1 MNIDTGLPPLKDGAT
16 FASHLFLILFL
27 GLIGGTGIWA
37 SSGTLAVVSVA
48 EGEVVPSSQVK
59 SIQHLE
65 GGIVR
70 AIEVR
75 EGDSVKAGQ
84 ALIVLEST
92 ASGAD
97 VSELRTCIAGLTI
110 AIARLT
116 AEQQGADRPTFDAA
130 TAAMRPD
137 LVRDAMQL
145 FAKRRARLEDAR
157 AGQRAII
164 NQRKQDGREISARIG
179 ASENMLTL
187 LREQV
192 KISENLLKNA
202 LTNRYRH
209 IELLKETARLQG
221 AIAQDKVAAERAK
234 SARIEAVADLAGIGS
249 KFSEEAAKD
258 LDAARRQLA
267 EFTPRLAKFEDS
279 LKRTTLRAP
288 VAGIVKTLHV
298 VTVGGVV
305 KPGDVVLDIVPGGD
319 RLIIEAR
326 LATQDIGFVRAGQEA
341 TVRLTATDAM
351 RFDTL
356 IGEVVAVSP
365 DTLTD
370 ADGRPFY
377 RVRIATK
384 RDHFLRGAVRYDL
397 FPGMEVSTSI
407 HTGERTVMEYLL
419 DPFLNAR
426 GEALRER

>member
-1 MNIDTGLPPLKDGAT
+1 MNIDTGLPKLKDGVS

-27 GLIGGTGIWA
+27 ALIAGAGYWA
-37 SSGTLAVVSVA
+37 WSGNLAVVSVA
-48 EGEVVPSSQVK
+48 EGEVVPSSQIK

-70 AIEVR
+70 AIR
-75 EGDSVKAGQ
+75 ITEGEQVKTGQ

-97 VSELRTCIAGLTI
+97 VDELRTRIAGLRI
-110 AIARLT
+110 EIARLT
-116 AEQQGADRPTFDAA
+116 AEQQGAARPAFDAA
-130 TAAMRPD
+130 TAATRPD

-145 FAKRRARLEDAR
+145 FGKRRARLEDAR
-157 AGQRAII
+157 TGQRAII
-164 NQRKQDGREISARIG
+164 NQRRQDAREISARIG
-179 ASENMLTL
+179 ASAVMLKL

-192 KISENLLKNA
+192 KISESLLKDA
-202 LTNRYRH
+202 LTNRYKH
-209 IELLKETARLQG
+209 IELLKETTRLQG

-234 SARIEAVADLAGIGS
+234 SAQIEAESDLAGIGS

-279 LKRTTLRAP
+279 LRRTVLRAP
-288 VAGIVKTLHV
+288 VDGVVKTLHV

-351 RFDTL
+351 RFDNLT
-356 IGEVVAVSP
+356 GEGVAVSP
-365 DTLTD
+365 DTLTGE
-370 ADGRPFY
+370 DGRPFY
-377 RVRIATK
+377 RVRIATN
-384 RDHFLRGAVRYDL
+384 RNHFLRGAVRYDL

-407 HTGERTVMEYLL
+407 HTGERTVLEYML
-419 DPFLNAR
+419 DPFLSAR

>member
-1 MNIDTGLPPLKDGAT
+1 
-16 FASHLFLILFL
+16 
-27 GLIGGTGIWA
+27 
-37 SSGTLAVVSVA
+37 
-48 EGEVVPSSQVK
+48 
-59 SIQHLE
+59 
-65 GGIVR
+65 
-70 AIEVR
+70 
-75 EGDSVKAGQ
+75 
-84 ALIVLEST
+84 
-92 ASGAD
+92 
-97 VSELRTCIAGLTI
+97 
-110 AIARLT
+110 
-116 AEQQGADRPTFDAA
+116 
-130 TAAMRPD
+130 MRPD

>member
-1 MNIDTGLPPLKDGAT
+1 MTIDTGLPKLKDGVS
-16 FASHLFLILFL
+16 FASHLFLIMFL
-27 GLIGGTGIWA
+27 ALIAGAGYWA
-37 SSGTLAVVSVA
+37 WSGNLAVVSVA
-48 EGEVVPSSQVK
+48 EGEVVPSSQIK

-70 AIEVR
+70 AIR
-75 EGDSVKAGQ
+75 IAEGDQVKAGQ

-97 VSELRTCIAGLTI
+97 VDELRTRIAGLSI
-110 AIARLT
+110 EIARLT
-116 AEQQGADRPTFDAA
+116 AEQQGDAAPTFDAA
-130 TAAMRPD
+130 TAAQRPD
-137 LVRDAMQL
+137 LVRDALAL
-145 FAKRRARLEDAR
+145 FTKRRARLEDAR

-164 NQRKQDGREISARIG
+164 NQRRQDAREISARIG
-179 ASENMLTL
+179 ASAKMLKL
-187 LREQV
+187 MREQV
-192 KISENLLKNA
+192 NISESLLKDA
-202 LTNRYRH
+202 LTNRYKH

-221 AIAQDKVAAERAK
+221 AIAQDRVAAERAK
-234 SARIEAVADLAGIGS
+234 SARIEAVADLTGIGS
-249 KFSEEAAKD
+249 KFSEEAAED

-279 LKRTTLRAP
+279 LKRTILRAP
-288 VAGIVKTLHV
+288 VDGVVKTLHV

-351 RFDTL
+351 RFDNLT
-356 IGEVVAVSP
+356 GEVVAVSP
-365 DTLTD
+365 DTLT
-370 ADGRPFY
+370 AEDGRPFY

-419 DPFLNAR
+419 DSFLSAR

>member
-97 VSELRTCIAGLTI
+97 VSELRTRIAGLTI

-192 KISENLLKNA
+192 KISENLLKDA

>member
-97 VSELRTCIAGLTI
+97 VSELRTRIAGLTI

-130 TAAMRPD
+130 TAAMRTD

-192 KISENLLKNA
+192 KISENLLKDA

-234 SARIEAVADLAGIGS
+234 SARIEAVWTSPASAPNSPKRRPRTWTRRAANWPSSPRALPSS
-249 KFSEEAAKD
+249 K
-258 LDAARRQLA
+258 
-267 EFTPRLAKFEDS
+267 
-279 LKRTTLRAP
+279 
-288 VAGIVKTLHV
+288 
-298 VTVGGVV
+298 TV
-305 KPGDVVLDIVPGGD
+305 
-319 RLIIEAR
+319 
-326 LATQDIGFVRAGQEA
+326 
-341 TVRLTATDAM
+341 
-351 RFDTL
+351 
-356 IGEVVAVSP
+356 
-365 DTLTD
+365 
-370 ADGRPFY
+370 
-377 RVRIATK
+377 
-384 RDHFLRGAVRYDL
+384 
-397 FPGMEVSTSI
+397 
-407 HTGERTVMEYLL
+407 
-419 DPFLNAR
+419 
-426 GEALRER
+426 

>member
-97 VSELRTCIAGLTI
+97 VSELRTRIAGLTI

-192 KISENLLKNA
+192 KISENLLKDA

-351 RFDTL
+351 HFDTL

>member
-97 VSELRTCIAGLTI
+97 VSELRTRIAGLTI

-116 AEQQGADRPTFDAA
+116 AEQQGFDRPTFDAA

-192 KISENLLKNA
+192 KISENLLKDA

-351 RFDTL
+351 HFDTL